1 MNFLINEKT
10 YSLLTK
16 DRIEKC
22 FTNILKDYK
31 NPLYSKDLEKL
42 LKTEFNLENVTVRI
56 IKIENPNVCFFGARI
71 FPSKQ
76 ELEDIAVEVVELVK
90 ENKEE
95 FIYLKKCENII
106 IEIDSRCFTEDLKLT
121 ARELTAMI
129 LHEIGHKVYLSESL
143 KVYYKNII
151 QNQTIKT
158 LLLSSFFVLPVSVIN
173 CGIILSI
180 IMFFN
185 SIYKKKVYVDVE
197 GFADKLV
204 VEYGYG
210 VELDSLFTKIYTR
223 YQKQDT
229 HTIFLFLKWIF
240 GKDSFILRKKNII
253 KILEKELKN
262 TESIYEK
269 EIIEEQLK
277 ILRRKGNVMDNK
289 V

>member
-1 MNFLINEKT
+1 MNFSLNEKM

-16 DRIEKC
+16 DGIEKC
-22 FTNILKDYK
+22 FINILKDYK

-56 IKIENPNVCFFGARI
+56 IKVENPNVCFFGARI

-76 ELEDIAVEVVELVK
+76 ELEDITVEVVELVK

-158 LLLSSFFVLPVSVIN
+158 LLLSSFFVLPVSIIN
-173 CGIILSI
+173 CGIIFSI

-197 GFADKLV
+197 NFADKLV
-204 VEYGYG
+204 IEYGYG
-210 VELDSLFTKIYTR
+210 VELDSLFTKIYTK

-240 GKDSFILRKKNII
+240 NKDSFALRKKNII
-253 KILEKELKN
+253 EILEKELKN

-277 ILRRKGNVMDNK
+277 ILKRKGNVMDNK
-289 V
+289 I